1 MANTMYGISALDPR
15 VAATDKF
22 IQDKQIPPD
31 QVEDFLLSM
40 GADPKLASLV
50 FKYRKVQEAAK
61 NQQQAPPSTTN
72 VDQDISNQYAQ
83 LKQRQRGIAGMSVPA
98 IANAPMQGGI
108 TGQPVQQMAGG
119 GIVAFDE
126 GGSIPSNRSI
136 VPYKAPFYKR
146 AGSAALGFAKR
157 HPLGV
162 GLAALLGMGLLG
174 DEEEQAAIP
183 EGVQIEQ
190 IPEGLS
196 DEDIKLLAGVDAERP
211 AAGAASQA
219 TALPAAPKFKRPD
232 LSAFTEAIDEAKKR
246 VPKSEQE
253 AVDAEM
259 KMLKEAGAFEG
270 IEARRKQL
278 AGQKEK
284 ATTSPEKKFW
294 MAFAQAGFAAS
305 AKGARNLWETLSM
318 GGVEGMK
325 AYEAMKEKEQETLEK
340 IADRQFQLDEML
352 SNKKLTA
359 TQAGRKRFDDARKDL
374 QGLQLQHAAQQA
386 SITNAENTFGA
397 NIYGTTAQVAA
408 ADRRFATSQAGKKG
422 KDTLLQQYY
431 ADIAAA
437 QRTTDPKL
445 KAALQRRAKET
456 RDAIADI
463 ERTESGFQAQE
474 ARTAARNAL
483 LNRGMADDGFGDIQ
497 VE

>member
-1 MANTMYGISALDPR
+1 MYGISALDPR

-22 IQDKQIPPD
+22 IQDKKIPPD

-61 NQQQAPPSTTN
+61 NQQQAPPSITN

-83 LKQRQRGIAGMSVPA
+83 LKQRQRGIAGMPVPA

-119 GIVAFDE
+119 GIIAFDE
-126 GGSIPSNRSI
+126 GGSIPRNRSI

-146 AGSAALGFAKR
+146 AGSAALGLAKR
-157 HPLGV
+157 HPLGA
-162 GLAALLGMGLLG
+162 GLAALLGVGLLG
-174 DEEEQAAIP
+174 GEDEEQVAP

-190 IPEGLS
+190 LSDGLS
-196 DEDIKLLAGVDAERP
+196 DEDIRLLAGVDAERP

-294 MAFAQAGFAAS
+294 LAFAQAGFAAS
-305 AKGARNLWETLSM
+305 NKGARNLWETLSM

-397 NIYGTTAQVAA
+397 NIYGTQAQVAA
-408 ADRRFATSQAGKKG
+408 ADRRFATSQAGRKG
-422 KDTLLQQYY
+422 KDNLIQQYY

-445 KAALQRRAKET
+445 KAALERRAKNTEE
-456 RDAIADI
+456 AIARI
-463 ERTESGFQAQE
+463 ERTESGYQSQA
-474 ARTAARNAL
+474 ARLDARNAL
-483 LNRGMADDGFGDIQ
+483 LNRGMGDDGFGDIQ

>member
-1 MANTMYGISALDPR
+1 MFLRSCGSGQTADGIFEVSDGSSCPASVG
-15 VAATDKF
+15 VA
-22 IQDKQIPPD
+22 
-31 QVEDFLLSM
+31 V
-40 GADPKLASLV
+40 
-50 FKYRKVQEAAK
+50 
-61 NQQQAPPSTTN
+61 
-72 VDQDISNQYAQ
+72 
-83 LKQRQRGIAGMSVPA
+83 
-98 IANAPMQGGI
+98 GG
-108 TGQPVQQMAGG
+108 TGGP
-119 GIVAFDE
+119 
-126 GGSIPSNRSI
+126 
-136 VPYKAPFYKR
+136 
-146 AGSAALGFAKR
+146 
-157 HPLGV
+157 
-162 GLAALLGMGLLG
+162 
-174 DEEEQAAIP
+174 
-183 EGVQIEQ
+183 
-190 IPEGLS
+190 
-196 DEDIKLLAGVDAERP
+196 P

>member
-1 MANTMYGISALDPR
+1 
-15 VAATDKF
+15 
-22 IQDKQIPPD
+22 
-31 QVEDFLLSM
+31 
-40 GADPKLASLV
+40 
-50 FKYRKVQEAAK
+50 
-61 NQQQAPPSTTN
+61 
-72 VDQDISNQYAQ
+72 
-83 LKQRQRGIAGMSVPA
+83 
-98 IANAPMQGGI
+98 MQGGI

-119 GIVAFDE
+119 GIIAFDE
-126 GGSIPSNRSI
+126 GGSIPRNRSI

-146 AGSAALGFAKR
+146 AGSAALNLARR
-157 HPLGV
+157 HPLGL
-162 GLAALLGMGLLG
+162 GLGALLGVGLLG
-174 DEEEQAAIP
+174 GEDEEQAVP

-190 IPEGLS
+190 LSDGLS
-196 DEDIKLLAGVDAERP
+196 DEDIRLLAGVDAERP

-294 MAFAQAGFAAS
+294 LAFAQAGFAAS
-305 AKGARNLWETLSM
+305 NKGARNLWETLSM

-397 NIYGTTAQVAA
+397 NIYGTQAQVAA
-408 ADRRFATSQAGKKG
+408 ADRRFATSQAGRKG
-422 KDTLLQQYY
+422 KDNLIQQYY

-445 KAALQRRAKET
+445 KAALERRAKNTEE
-456 RDAIADI
+456 AIARI
-463 ERTESGFQAQE
+463 ERTESGYQSQA
-474 ARTAARNAL
+474 ARLDARNAL
-483 LNRGMADDGFGDIQ
+483 LNRGMGDDGFGDIQ